1 MLSLTPVSKFS
12 FLISNNTYIWPVKF
26 HRILSSCL
34 IFLVL
39 LSSTDETILA
49 DLHGKTDDGN
59 TELMF
64 SELSSSLSHDFR
76 ESIKMTLSEE
86 KDNTEFVH
94 HKVVIAESGI
104 VSILSY
110 DYYYRHAHLSR
121 KPSKKLFLDFGAL
134 II

>member
-1 MLSLTPVSKFS
+1 M
-12 FLISNNTYIWPVKF
+12 
-26 HRILSSCL
+26 
-34 IFLVL
+34 
-39 LSSTDETILA
+39 LSSTDEAILA
-49 DLHGKTDDGN
+49 DLHGKADAGDI
-59 TELMF
+59 ELRF

-94 HKVVIAESGI
+94 DKVVVNETLS
-104 VSILSY
+104 VSIVRY

-121 KPSKKLFLDFGAL
+121 KPSQKLFLDFGAL

>member
-1 MLSLTPVSKFS
+1 MKIQRLLS
-12 FLISNNTYIWPVKF
+12 IG
-26 HRILSSCL
+26 L

-39 LSSTDETILA
+39 LSSTDEAILA
-49 DLHGKTDDGN
+49 DLHGKAYDAN
-59 TELMF
+59 TELRF

-76 ESIKMTLSEE
+76 ETIKMTLSEE

-94 HKVVIAESGI
+94 HKVIVEEAGI
-104 VSILSY
+104 VSIIRY

-121 KPSKKLFLDFGAL
+121 KPSQKLFLDFGAL

>member
-1 MLSLTPVSKFS
+1 
-12 FLISNNTYIWPVKF
+12 VKF
-26 HRILSSCL
+26 QRFLSIGL

-49 DLHGKTDDGN
+49 DLHGKADDAN

-76 ESIKMTLSEE
+76 ESLKMTLSEE

-94 HKVVIAESGI
+94 HKVVVAETGI
-104 VSILSY
+104 VAVLRY
-110 DYYYRHAHLSR
+110 EYYYRHAHLSR
-121 KPSKKLFLDFGAL
+121 KPSQKLFLDFGAL

>member
-1 MLSLTPVSKFS
+1 MLSLTRVSKFS
-12 FLISNNTYIWPVKF
+12 FLISNNTYIWPVKIQRF
-26 HRILSSCL
+26 LSSCL

-76 ESIKMTLSEE
+76 ESVKMTLSEE
-86 KDNTEFVH
+86 RDNTEFVH
-94 HKVVIAESGI
+94 HKVVIEVSESI
-104 VSILSY
+104 SKLSY
-110 DYYYRHAHLSR
+110 EYYYRHAHLSR
-121 KPSKKLFLDFGAL
+121 KPSQKLF
-134 II
+134 